1 MVRNDNRNAPIKVK
15 FHQSSFW
22 PSQKWHCILCYIFC
36 KWNAFFVRFEK
47 KMKLFFCSQSIWASM
62 LRSRIPCKVSLIT
75 KLTKTYNRTKNNVSS
90 GFFTLSIVIVLF
102 SVVFFLAIQFKFLC
116 YHRLQT
122 NSNKYSGF
130 NSLFVST
137 NFTFDYKLN
146 FKMFTFLY
154 LKCIMCMPF
163 ENIFSKL

>member
-1 MVRNDNRNAPIKVK
+1 MKR
-15 FHQSSFW
+15 
-22 PSQKWHCILCYIFC
+22 IFC
-36 KWNAFFVRFEK
+36 SVRK

-146 FKMFTFLY
+146 FKLFTFLY